1 MASRSSLPSR
11 FPVGTK
17 LVIEGR
23 PRGEG
28 QVQVSKRYVE
38 FPDGTFIRLPLH
50 PPSPIAS
57 APGAETRSPSAE
69 RSAAGSVSGPAVA
82 TCRGQSAIGLAVSSM
97 VASLRDSQAEN
108 PGSGGRG

>member
-1 MASRSSLPSR
+1 MASRSSRLPSR

-28 QVQVSKRYVE
+28 QVQVSKRYLE

-50 PPSPIAS
+50 PRPEPQR
-57 APGAETRSPSAE
+57 RSPSAE
-69 RSAAGSVSGPAVA
+69 RSAAGSVSGPAGRDVA
-82 TCRGQSAIGLAVSSM
+82 RTVGHWPSRPST
-97 VASLRDSQAEN
+97 VASLREPQAEN